1 MSFGDEVSDEARRIR
16 KLGFPALV
24 PGPAFT
30 RGLAVSKAEG
40 VPRKVYTLF
49 SPFEVDRS
57 RIERIIDP
65 VDPSRDVKDPVA
77 SSYGPNPCP

>member
-1 MSFGDEVSDEARRIR
+1 MIPTRIDRPSRPARGRDSALHTRNQAVVYVS
-16 KLGFPALV
+16 
-24 PGPAFT
+24 
-30 RGLAVSKAEG
+30 
-40 VPRKVYTLF
+40 RKVYTLF